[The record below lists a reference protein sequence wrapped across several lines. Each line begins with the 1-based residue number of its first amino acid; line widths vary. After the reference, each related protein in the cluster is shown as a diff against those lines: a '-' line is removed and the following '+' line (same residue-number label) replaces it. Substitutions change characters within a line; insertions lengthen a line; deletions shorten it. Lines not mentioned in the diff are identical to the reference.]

1 MKKTPIRIRF
11 WLNRPIRPARSG
23 VIFISARC
31 TSGSRPLLSRRPCHW
46 VNAHSSAR
54 PAPTTKSVSE
64 KPNGV
69 SGESSLGLIQPQA
82 LDCSTPRTTSPR
94 PVADRTVPTMSSFGA
109 GPVRTASTTFG
120 VITRISATSTTS
132 PAKMIRH
139 EYSVVAQPPR
149 IGPTAIP
156 APATPPITAYA
167 TFRDAPSKL
176 PAISATIAGST
187 SAAPSPSRIDQ
198 PRVST
203 ATVGA
208 SAVIAEPHA

>member
-1 MKKTPIRIRF
+1 MTKTVR
-11 WLNRPIRPARSG
+11 
-23 VIFISARC
+23 
-31 TSGSRPLLSRRPCHW
+31 
-46 VNAHSSAR
+46 
-54 PAPTTKSVSE
+54 E

-69 SGESSLGLIQPQA
+69 TGESSLGRTQPQV
-82 LDCSTPRTTSPR
+82 LDCSTPRTTRPR
-94 PVADRTVPTMSSFGA
+94 PAADSAVPTMSSFGA
-109 GPVRTASTTFG
+109 GPVIAASATFG
-120 VITRISATSTTS
+120 VITRISATRSTS

-167 TFRDAPSKL
+167 TLREAPSKL
-176 PAISATIAGST
+176 PPINATIAGRT

-198 PRVST
+198 PSVRI

-208 SAVIAEPHA
+208 TAVSAEPHA